1 MSPLQSSRL
10 VALPYQRDFHPR
22 LADLNKR
29 LRYFL
34 GGLRPTQTAHQA
46 LSPAGFAGKV
56 RTYTTQ
62 ERYFTGGSIPAKT
75 GTSKPPVYATHVQRK
90 PNTKLQ

>member
-1 MSPLQSSRL
+1 MYPLQSSRL

-22 LADLNKR
+22 LADLNKL

-46 LSPAGFAGKV
+46 LSPRRLTGISI
-56 RTYTTQ
+56 YTAK
-62 ERYFTGGSIPAKT
+62 EWYFTVGSISAET
-75 GTSKPPVYATHVQRK
+75 DTSKPPTYATQSKRIR
-90 PNTKLQ
+90 NTKLQ

>member
-1 MSPLQSSRL
+1 MSPLQSGRL

-46 LSPAGFAGKV
+46 LSLDGLRRG
-56 RTYTTQ
+56 
-62 ERYFTGGSIPAKT
+62 
-75 GTSKPPVYATHVQRK
+75 
-90 PNTKLQ
+90 